1 MACSILLGE
10 YLSMHVKNVF
20 TALTVVASDFN
31 HFIRKSSE
39 RPMPK
44 VNFDIFLELIQ
55 SKSPPLIGVD
65 ISSSSVKLV
74 ELSQAPNNGA
84 YVVERYVIE
93 ALSKD
98 AFFDGNI
105 NNLDALAE
113 ALQRAWKRL
122 GTKIKNISVALPAA
136 AVISKKILLPAGMR
150 DEDLEFQVES
160 EANQYIPF
168 ALDEVNLDFQ
178 VLGPAPGNED
188 EVEVLLAASR
198 KANVEDRVA
207 AAQAAGLKVAVV
219 DVEPYA
225 AETAFS
231 QIQAQLPNNAEDK
244 CVALIDIGATVMN
257 INVLRNGQSIY
268 TRDQQI
274 GGEQLTLQ
282 IQSMFGMSAEQ
293 AEVAKRN
300 GGLPDN
306 YESDVLS
313 PFRENLV
320 MEIARALQFFF
331 TSSQYNEVDY
341 IVLAGGSAVL
351 PGLDD
356 AVATRTQVST
366 MVANP
371 FALMTLSGRIKPRQ
385 LQIDAPALII
395 ACGLAMRRFD
405 PS

>member
-1 MACSILLGE
+1 M
-10 YLSMHVKNVF
+10 M
-20 TALTVVASDFN
+20 VVARISN
-31 HFIRKSSE
+31 TLIRKRSE

-44 VNFDIFLELIQ
+44 VNVDIILDYIQ
-55 SKSPPLIGVD
+55 SKTPPLIGVD

-74 ELSQAPNNGA
+74 ELSQASNAGG
-84 YVVERYVIE
+84 YIVERYVIE
-93 ALSKD
+93 VLPKD

-136 AVISKKILLPAGMR
+136 AVISKKILLPAGMK

-168 ALDEVNLDFQ
+168 ALEEVNLDFQ
-178 VLGPAPGNED
+178 VLGPAPGNDD

-207 AAQAAGLKVAVV
+207 AAQAAGLKVVVV

-225 AETAFS
+225 AETAFT
-231 QIQAQLPNNAEDK
+231 QIRAQLPDNADDK

-257 INVLRNGQSIY
+257 VNVLRNGQSIY

-274 GGEQLTLQ
+274 GGEQLTQQ
-282 IQSMFGMSAEQ
+282 IQTMFGMSAEQ
-293 AEVAKRN
+293 AEAAKRN

-366 MVANP
+366 MLANP
-371 FALMTLSGRIKPRQ
+371 FALMTKAGRIKTRQ
-385 LQIDAPALII
+385 LQSDAPALIV

>member
-1 MACSILLGE
+1 MS
-10 YLSMHVKNVF
+10 
-20 TALTVVASDFN
+20 
-31 HFIRKSSE
+31 
-39 RPMPK
+39 K
-44 VNFDIFLELIQ
+44 VNFDDLLGFLQ
-55 SKSPPLIGVD
+55 AKTPPLIGLD

-74 ELSQAPNNGA
+74 ELSQSPEKGGF
-84 YVVERYVIE
+84 VVEHYAIE
-93 ALSKD
+93 ALPKD
-98 AFFDGNI
+98 AVSDGNI
-105 NNLDALAE
+105 NNLDALADT
-113 ALQRAWKRL
+113 LQKAYRRL
-122 GTKIKNISVALPAA
+122 GTKIKNVAVALPAA
-136 AVISKKILLPAGMR
+136 AVITKKILLPAGMSE
-150 DEDLEFQVES
+150 EDLEFQVES

-178 VLGPAPGNED
+178 VLGTSPTNEE

-207 AAQAAGLKVAVV
+207 AAEAAGLNVVVV
-219 DVEPYA
+219 DVELFA

-231 QIQAQLPNNAEDK
+231 QICAQLPDNAEDK
-244 CVALIDIGATVMN
+244 CVALIDVGATTMSV
-257 INVLRNGQSIY
+257 NVLRNGQSVY

-274 GGEQLTLQ
+274 GGELLTQQ
-282 IQSMFGMSAEQ
+282 IQSVFGLTAEQ
-293 AEVAKRN
+293 AEMAKRN

-313 PFRENLV
+313 PFRDSLV

-331 TSSQYNEVDY
+331 TSSHYNEVDY
-341 IVLAGGSAVL
+341 IVLAGGSSVL

-356 AVATRTQVST
+356 AVASRTQVST

-371 FALMTLSGRIKPRQ
+371 FALMTLSSRIKPRQ
-385 LQIDAPALII
+385 LQADAPALIV